1 MVCGII
7 LLTFHQNL
15 EYAKTLLLRLEQ
27 EITQFKNPATRYELL
42 NDLSHKQSQVN
53 ILDSRLHE
61 LNATVQIYDEE
72 PSSDSEDLLGENY
85 TPSATESVDASVNT
99 TSAGDITDEEDNA
112 EYQAILSEEAA
123 VAAASIVSPT
133 RQKFERNQL
142 LGSSL
147 RARNA
152 AAITGSAQDT
162 ANASASSTSKPMTEA
177 LLSHHSNEQQE
188 LTASMLAMAKALK
201 ESSQNFQ
208 LSLEEEKELVDK
220 AGEGLDRNALG
231 LETASRRIGYL
242 RQMSEGK
249 GWWGRMMLYAWI
261 FGLMMLA
268 FFIVAFMP
276 KLRF

>member
-1 MVCGII
+1 M
-7 LLTFHQNL
+7 
-15 EYAKTLLLRLEQ
+15 RLEQ
-27 EITQFKNPATRYELL
+27 EITQFKNPATRHELL

-53 ILDSRLHE
+53 ILNTRLHE
-61 LNATVQIYDEE
+61 LNATVQNYDEE

-85 TPSATESVDASVNT
+85 TPSATESVDASVYT

-112 EYQAILSEEAA
+112 DYQAILSEEAA
-123 VAAASIVSPT
+123 AAAASIVPPT
-133 RQKFERNQL
+133 PPELARDQL

-152 AAITGSAQDT
+152 AAIPASAQDT

-208 LSLEEEKELVDK
+208 VSLEEEKELVDK